1 MTRLNEAEKG
11 VWLITKPVN
20 IIYKLHCVLLSY
32 VYSLIMAKFVVN
44 SKVKNTE
51 AQLANILDIR
61 KIYSIKPNEAVQV
74 NILPLTLVDKYN
86 KSNRVMFILIR
97 SRVVTHTREGRAF
110 TLKHVTVISVAL
122 RHVFEISSD

>member
-51 AQLANILDIR
+51 KLVNILDIR
-61 KIYSIKPNEAVQV
+61 KIYSIKPIEAGQI
-74 NILPLTLVDKYN
+74 NSLPLTLVD
-86 KSNRVMFILIR
+86 
-97 SRVVTHTREGRAF
+97 
-110 TLKHVTVISVAL
+110 
-122 RHVFEISSD
+122 